1 MVQDKK
7 KLERSPFSD
16 YIGIEVVDLDQ
27 GFVRLRLPFSEKLTQ
42 PYGMLHGGVIVSL
55 ADSAVAK
62 ALSTMIKPDE
72 GIAAI
77 EIKCNFLVPIKGGML
92 TAEAKIIHKGT
103 RTAVG
108 EVNIWDN
115 DHRLVAKATAT
126 YAIMK

>member
-16 YIGIEVVDLDQ
+16 YIGIEVVDLEQ
-27 GFVRLRLPFSEKLTQ
+27 GFVRLRLSFSEKLTQ
-42 PYGMLHGGVIVSL
+42 PYGVLHGGVIVSL

-72 GIAAI
+72 RIAAI
-77 EIKCNFLVPIKGGML
+77 EIKCNFLIAIEEGTI

-115 DHRLVAKATAT
+115 EHRLVAKTIAT